1 MVNRS
6 ARNPG
11 QLLRLEA
18 EGRVSSNVPSAAV
31 YTGQAF
37 EALAGVAGG
46 LSARLGKLADEAA
59 AREGQMAG
67 LSVGQQSGAAYLQAK
82 ASAAPANGPI
92 SAKGSNAR
100 AAAARDY
107 LMKVHGLSE
116 YHAAAIAGNGMQ
128 ESGFNTTA
136 LGDKGTAFGAF
147 QWRNERLAG
156 LRRFAAANGKDI
168 NALETQLDYAM
179 HELKTTEKTAGNAF
193 FAAKDLSGAVDAFMG
208 FERPAG
214 WTPANPRG
222 GHGYSNRLGYAQGLI
237 GAKAATPPPQSK
249 APPEQPTE
257 LRPFGAGEKIVNED
271 GTISTE
277 RTETYQ
283 LPDGKWI
290 NVPSLWMSPKGPV
303 DLAGDENAIMAA
315 LSDYE
320 ARSGKE
326 FPRFSD
332 LSSAETAARARSEKG
347 GAQAGTNTKER
358 SSAYSVET
366 LSTQP
371 LALRRDGTIRGQAF
385 DDAAAGAYAWRM
397 QEGLSNE
404 LFAAHQQFADQPE
417 EFAAAVSDIRAKY
430 GADPNLADPVLREAF
445 DKSFTQKSEAYA
457 RDVAA
462 KHETRM
468 RQEQLVSFSDGLTA
482 AQLDIE
488 RQAQVLGA
496 NPQGDAIIADQVT
509 KLGASIDGAV
519 ESGTITP
526 AQAAKLKDELALTAA
541 RGRIQG
547 VFEALPTP
555 ERKEQYSLAILD
567 DWKAGKGPLAKLPYA
582 TVKAMSDTMRRDARE
597 EINLKIAANK
607 TEAIKLSRLAD
618 DDIAS
623 MQATGKG
630 LDPSSGLTP
639 ERVLELTGEQG
650 LAEWQAAR
658 EKAGRIY
665 DATSGMEKQ
674 SAGDIAERLAMI
686 RPKPGEPGYAEELEI
701 YGLAEKQAREILK
714 ERETDP
720 LGQAARGGA
729 IELAA
734 IDATSAESLQQS
746 LSSRREAQA
755 TVAGLYGQA
764 VPFFRPGEKEA
775 LSSALATNPEALSG
789 FAFAVRDVF
798 GKDTPKVLAEI
809 APEAPIIAHAA
820 GLALATGDNSVAA
833 DVANTLAMK
842 REKVFTAKMP
852 SEAELS
858 TRASMELGGALSAN
872 PRTQGALVQ
881 TANVLFEHMAN
892 TQGFNAADI
901 KTEGSAAQTAYGRAL
916 ERAAGGRTIG
926 GVAYGGLA
934 EVNGQTIIVP
944 SDMPKD
950 APQKL
955 MENLTQEQLDFLPPI
970 DAGDYML
977 DIGDIR
983 RATLI
988 ADGDGLYRVALG
1000 DPLSDDPRYLATPD
1014 GRYWRLDIRAL
1025 QQIAGTMPGRAGSF
1039 GDQNLNPFGWQAP
1052 R

>member
-67 LSVGQQSGAAYLQAK
+67 LSVGQQSGAAYLLAK
-82 ASAAPANGPI
+82 ASAAPAGQVI
-92 SAKGSNAR
+92 TAKGANAR

-107 LMKVHGLSE
+107 LMKAHGLSE
-116 YHAAAIAGNGMQ
+116 HQAAAMAGHGMQ
-128 ESGFNTTA
+128 ESGFNTAA

-147 QWRNERLAG
+147 QWRGDRLTG
-156 LRRFAAANGKDI
+156 LRRFASASGKDV

-193 FAAKDLSGAVDAFMG
+193 FAAQDLSGAVDAFMG

-237 GAKAATPPPQSK
+237 GGKPAATPASAAPAPAPSPPK
-249 APPEQPTE
+249 AAQE
-257 LRPFGAGEKIVNED
+257 
-271 GTISTE
+271 
-277 RTETYQ
+277 YQ
-283 LPDGKWI
+283 
-290 NVPSLWMSPKGPV
+290 V
-303 DLAGDENAIMAA
+303 A
-315 LSDYE
+315 
-320 ARSGKE
+320 
-326 FPRFSD
+326 
-332 LSSAETAARARSEKG
+332 
-347 GAQAGTNTKER
+347 
-358 SSAYSVET
+358 T
-366 LSTQP
+366 LSTEP

-385 DDAAAGAYAWRM
+385 DEAAAGAYAWRM

-404 LFAAHQQFADQPE
+404 LFAAHQQFAENPE
-417 EFAAAVSDIRAKY
+417 DFAAAVSDIRAKY
-430 GADPNLADPVLREAF
+430 GADPNLSDPVLREAF

-462 KHETRM
+462 KYEART
-468 RQEQLVSFSDGLTA
+468 RQEQQVSFSDGLTA
-482 AQLDIE
+482 AQIDLE

-496 NPQGDAIIADQVT
+496 NPQGDAILADQVL

-519 ESGTITP
+519 ETGTITP
-526 AQAAKLKDELALTAA
+526 AQAAKLKDDLALTAA

-597 EINLKIAANK
+597 QINQKLTANK
-607 TEAIKLSRLAD
+607 AEAIKLSRLAD

-623 MQATGKG
+623 LQTTGKG
-630 LDPSSGLTP
+630 LDPSTGLTP
-639 ERVLELTGEQG
+639 QRVLELTGEQG

-674 SAGDIAERLAMI
+674 SAGDIAERLEMI

-701 YGLAEKQAREILK
+701 HGLAEKQAREILK

-729 IELAA
+729 IELAP
-734 IDATSAESLQQS
+734 IDATSAEALQESLA
-746 LSSRREAQA
+746 SRREAQA

-764 VPFFRPGEKEA
+764 VPIFRPGEKEA
-775 LSSALATNPEALSG
+775 LAASLATNPEALSA
-789 FAFAVRDVF
+789 FAFTVRDVF

-809 APEAPIIAHAA
+809 APDAPIIAHAA
-820 GLALATGDNSVAA
+820 GLSLATGDNSVAA

-842 REKVFTAKMP
+842 REKVLTAKMP
-852 SEAELS
+852 SEAELA
-858 TRASMELGGALSAN
+858 TRASMELAGSLSAN
-872 PRTQGALVQ
+872 PRVQGALVQ
-881 TANVLFEHMAN
+881 TANILFEHMAN

-901 KTEGSAAQTAYGRAL
+901 KTEGSAAQAAYGRAL

-934 EVNGQTIIVP
+934 QVNGQTIIVP
-944 SDMPKD
+944 SDMRKD
-950 APQKL
+950 APQTL

-970 DAGDYML
+970 DAGDYGL
-977 DIGDIR
+977 EIGDIR
-983 RATLI
+983 GATLI

-1000 DPLSDDPRYLATPD
+1000 DPLSDDPRFLATPD

-1025 QQIAGTMPGRAGSF
+1025 QGIAETMPGRAGGF
-1039 GDQNLNPFGWQAP
+1039 RDQNLNPFGWQAP

>member
-18 EGRVSSNVPSAAV
+18 EGRVSSNVPSAAI

-37 EALAGVAGG
+37 EALAGAAGG

-59 AREGQMAG
+59 AREGQMEG
-67 LSVGQQSGAAYLQAK
+67 LTIGQQSGAAYLQAK
-82 ASAAPANGPI
+82 AIGQSAAGYAGTGPWQEQAKAILRKEEGFQESPYWDVNAHRAGYGSDTAVTADGKVVRVTSGMKI
-92 SAKGSNAR
+92 SREDAERDLNYRLTQREGAQAQKQLAGIWDKLPDNAKAGLASVAYNYGSLPKNIV
-100 AAAARDY
+100 AAARGGDVNAIADAVAA
-107 LMKVHGLSE
+107 LPANAKRRQRE
-116 YHAAAIAGNGMQ
+116 AAIIR
-128 ESGFNTTA
+128 
-136 LGDKGTAFGAF
+136 GTATPNNPTSPAPSVP
-147 QWRNERLAG
+147 E
-156 LRRFAAANGKDI
+156 AA
-168 NALETQLDYAM
+168 QRYQ
-179 HELKTTEKTAGNAF
+179 TA
-193 FAAKDLSGAVDAFMG
+193 
-208 FERPAG
+208 
-214 WTPANPRG
+214 
-222 GHGYSNRLGYAQGLI
+222 
-237 GAKAATPPPQSK
+237 
-249 APPEQPTE
+249 
-257 LRPFGAGEKIVNED
+257 
-271 GTISTE
+271 
-277 RTETYQ
+277 
-283 LPDGKWI
+283 
-290 NVPSLWMSPKGPV
+290 
-303 DLAGDENAIMAA
+303 
-315 LSDYE
+315 
-320 ARSGKE
+320 
-326 FPRFSD
+326 
-332 LSSAETAARARSEKG
+332 
-347 GAQAGTNTKER
+347 
-358 SSAYSVET
+358 T
-366 LSTQP
+366 LSTEP

-385 DDAAAGAYAWRM
+385 DEAAAGAYAWRM

-430 GADPNLADPVLREAF
+430 GADPNLSDPVMREAF

-462 KHETRM
+462 KYEARV

-482 AQLDIE
+482 AQVDLE

-496 NPQGDAIIADQVT
+496 NPEGDAILAGQVA

-526 AQAAKLKDELALTAA
+526 AQAADLKDKLALTAA

-734 IDATSAESLQQS
+734 IDATSPEALQQS
-746 LSSRREAQA
+746 LGSRREAQA

-775 LSSALATNPEALSG
+775 LSSALATNPEALSA
-789 FAFAVRDVF
+789 FAFTVRDVF

-820 GLALATGDNSVAA
+820 GLSLATGDNSVAA

-901 KTEGSAAQTAYGRAL
+901 KTEGSAAQAAYGRAL

-983 RATLI
+983 RGTLI

-1025 QQIAGTMPGRAGSF
+1025 QGIAQTMPGRAGSF